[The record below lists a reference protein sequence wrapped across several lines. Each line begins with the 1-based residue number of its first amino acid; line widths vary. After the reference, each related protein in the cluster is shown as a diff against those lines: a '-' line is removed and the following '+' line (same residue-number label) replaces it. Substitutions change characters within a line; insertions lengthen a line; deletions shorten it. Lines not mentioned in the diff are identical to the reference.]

1 MQFRKGDTVAKR
13 LALDIIVAVVIVF
26 AAGYLFVRAGALPA
40 GQDSK
45 PGKLE
50 AWVANTSLAARIG
63 RETTGINS
71 PLPPT
76 ESNLTAGATLYVEHC
91 QVCHGGPDAT
101 PSDIAKGLAPDP
113 PQLAKDGVEDDPE
126 ATTYWKI
133 AHGIRFTGMPSF
145 RPTLSDPQMWQLAL
159 FLKHMDALPPGTRA
173 AWAAAKRAP

>member
-1 MQFRKGDTVAKR
+1 MAKGFILGV
-13 LALDIIVAVVIVF
+13 IVAL
-26 AAGYLFVRAGALPA
+26 AAAIAGGYIFVKVGALPA

-50 AWVANTSLAARIG
+50 TWAAKTSLAVTIN
-63 RETTGINS
+63 RETTGLTS
-71 PLPPT
+71 SLQPT
-76 ESNLTAGATLYVEHC
+76 ESNLAAGANLYVEHC

-101 PSDIAKGLAPDP
+101 ASDIAKGLTPDP

-145 RPTLSDPQMWQLAL
+145 RPTLSEPQMWQIAL
-159 FLKHMDALPPGTRA
+159 FVKHMDALPPGSRA
-173 AWAAAKRAP
+173 AWAARKPAP